1 MQVAVI
7 GGALSTL
14 QPLPDGTHPS
24 AAIVRNL
31 TSTRYD
37 VEIPAGETQALPYT
51 FTTDLHPQDLRL
63 NLIAV
68 IASQNG
74 AVYQIQAFN
83 ETIAVVEAATSIF
96 DPQMYVHS
104 PILAATRES

>member
-1 MQVAVI
+1 M
-7 GGALSTL
+7 STL
-14 QPLPDGTHPS
+14 QELPEGTHTS

-37 VEIPAGETQALPYT
+37 IEIPAGEEQTMPYI

-63 NLIAV
+63 NIVAV
-68 IASQNG
+68 VTSQAG

-83 ETIAVVEAATSIF
+83 ETVTVVEADMSIF
-96 DPQMYVHS
+96 DPQM
-104 PILAATRES
+104 